1 MKLHEMKN
9 VDGARHRRKRVG
21 RGEGSGW
28 GKTAGR
34 GNKGQHSRAGSGTR
48 PFFEGGQMTLIRR
61 MPKRGFHNPTRQV
74 LMPVNVG
81 ALQEVP
87 GAEVTPDTLRAAGLA
102 KGRFDGI
109 KILGTG
115 EVTRALT
122 VRAHAFSAVARA
134 KIEAAGGRCETLAP
148 VPAPAP

>member
-1 MKLHEMKN
+1 MKLHELKSTE
-9 VDGARHRRKRVG
+9 GSRHRRKRVG
-21 RGEGSGW
+21 RGEASGW

-61 MPKRGFHNPTRQV
+61 MPKRGFHNPTRQN
-74 LMPVNVG
+74 LQAVNVG
-81 ALQEVP
+81 SLEALK
-87 GAEVTPDTLRAAGLA
+87 GSDITPALLKASGLA

-115 EVTRALT
+115 AVTRALT
-122 VRAHAFSAVARA
+122 VQAHAFSAAARS
-134 KIEAAGGRCETLAP
+134 KIEAAGGRCEVLVLAP
-148 VPAPAP
+148 AT